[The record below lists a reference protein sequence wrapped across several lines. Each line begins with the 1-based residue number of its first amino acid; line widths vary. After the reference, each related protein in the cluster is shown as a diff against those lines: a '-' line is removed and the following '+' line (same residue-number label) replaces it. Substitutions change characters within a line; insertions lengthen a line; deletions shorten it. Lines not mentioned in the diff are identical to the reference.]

1 MVVGGGGRIALST
14 KARVRRSELLSSK
27 DFRALLE
34 QPSVSAVAASLDA
47 TSYGKTLEGLSL
59 NEVRRTELE
68 FRLGTSVLREALAFR
83 SYMGAGYRRLLD
95 LWLQVYDIEFFKDH
109 FRRRFGADPTA
120 AQEEERMFGLFPD
133 FRPTLLD
140 RNALLAAQ
148 TPGAMLA
155 SIRDERLRAALKE
168 TLPVK
173 DDGAEVLGE
182 DACRVSFA
190 LGMTLDRYYLDSLY
204 KAVLAVGGMEG
215 RLLARLV
222 GVRLD
227 LVNLYWIY
235 RCRRFF
241 GLSPEQA
248 LATVTRSRCR
258 VDFDLLSRAA
268 SSELPAW
275 DDVLEGTPYA
285 GIFRSDE
292 EDPSIEEDPS
302 LREAEVELRLCRVL
316 CRVAGE
322 MFRSGAPGWHNVG
335 AYLMLKGFE
344 VRDLITVIEAVR
356 YDYDRRRVGRLL
368 ILNGLNGGEGGGR

>member
-1 MVVGGGGRIALST
+1 MMLGGGGRIALST

-47 TSYGKTLEGLSL
+47 TPYGKALEGLSL
-59 NEVRRTELE
+59 NDVRRTELE

-215 RLLARLV
+215 RLLVRLV

-248 LATVTRSRCR
+248 LATVTRSRYR
-258 VDFDLLSRAA
+258 ADFDLLSRVAF
-268 SSELPAW
+268 SELSAW
-275 DDVLEGTPYA
+275 DGVLEGTPYA
-285 GIFRSDE
+285 GLFRSDE
-292 EDPSIEEDPS
+292 ADPS
-302 LREAEVELRLCRVL
+302 LREAEVELHLCRTL
-316 CRVAGE
+316 RRVAGE

>member
-47 TSYGKTLEGLSL
+47 TPYGKALEGLSL
-59 NEVRRTELE
+59 NDVRRTELE
-68 FRLGTSVLREALAFR
+68 FRLETSLLRDALAFR
-83 SYMGAGYRRLLD
+83 SYMGAGCRRLLD
-95 LWLQVYDIEFFKDH
+95 LWLQAYDIEFFKDH

-133 FRPTLLD
+133 FRSTLLD
-140 RNALLAAQ
+140 RNALLAAR
-148 TPGAMLA
+148 TTGAMLA

-173 DDGAEVLGE
+173 DDGTEVSGE

-190 LGMTLDRYYLDSLY
+190 LGMALDRYYFDSLY
-204 KAVLAVGGMEG
+204 GAVLPVGGLEG

-222 GVRLD
+222 GVRVD

-248 LATVTRSRCR
+248 LATVTRSRYR
-258 VDFDLLSRAA
+258 ADFDLLSRVAF
-268 SSELPAW
+268 SELSAW
-275 DDVLEGTPYA
+275 DGVLEGTPYA
-285 GIFRSDE
+285 GLFRSDE
-292 EDPSIEEDPS
+292 ADPS
-302 LREAEVELRLCRVL
+302 LREAEVELHLCRTL
-316 CRVAGE
+316 RRVAGE

-368 ILNGLNGGEGGGR
+368 ILNDLAGGEGGGR

>member
-1 MVVGGGGRIALST
+1 MMLGGGGRIALSA

-47 TSYGKTLEGLSL
+47 TPYGKALEGLSL
-59 NEVRRTELE
+59 NDVRRTELE
-68 FRLGTSVLREALAFR
+68 FRLGTSVLREALTFR

-95 LWLQVYDIEFFKDH
+95 LWLQVYDIEFLKDH

-133 FRPTLLD
+133 FRSTLLD
-140 RNALLAAQ
+140 RNALLAAR
-148 TPGAMLA
+148 TTGAMLA
-155 SIRDERLRAALKE
+155 SIWDERLRAALKE

-173 DDGAEVLGE
+173 DDGTEVSGE

-190 LGMTLDRYYLDSLY
+190 LGMALDRDYFDSLY
-204 KAVLAVGGMEG
+204 GAVLPVGGLEG

-222 GVRLD
+222 GVRVD

-248 LATVTRSRCR
+248 LATVTRSRYR
-258 VDFDLLSRAA
+258 ADFDLLSRVAF
-268 SSELPAW
+268 SELSAW
-275 DDVLEGTPYA
+275 DGVLEGTPYA
-285 GIFRSDE
+285 GLFRSDE
-292 EDPSIEEDPS
+292 ADPS
-302 LREAEVELRLCRVL
+302 LREAEVELHLCRTL
-316 CRVAGE
+316 RRVAGDV
-322 MFRSGAPGWHNVG
+322 FRSGAPGWHNVG

-368 ILNGLNGGEGGGR
+368 ILNDLAGGEGGGR

>member
-1 MVVGGGGRIALST
+1 MVFSGGGRIALST

-27 DFRALLE
+27 DFRTLLE
-34 QPSVSAVAASLDA
+34 QPSVSAVAVSLDA
-47 TSYGKTLEGLSL
+47 THYGKTLEGLSL
-59 NEVRRTELE
+59 DDIRRTELE

-95 LWLQVYDIEFFKDH
+95 LWLQVYDIEFLKGH
-109 FRRRFGADPTA
+109 FRRRFGSDPTA
-120 AQEEERMFGLFPD
+120 TWEEDRMSGLFPD
-133 FRPTLLD
+133 FRSTLLD
-140 RNALLAAQ
+140 RNALLAAR
-148 TPGAMLA
+148 TTGAMLA
-155 SIRDERLRAALKE
+155 SIRDERLRAALEE
-168 TLPVK
+168 TLPLK
-173 DDGAEVLGE
+173 DDGAEASGE

-190 LGMTLDRYYLDSLY
+190 LGMVLDRYYLDSLY
-204 KAVLAVGGMEG
+204 RAVLVVGGMEG

-227 LVNLYWIY
+227 LVNIYWIY

-248 LATVTRSRCR
+248 LATVTRSRYHA
-258 VDFDLLSRAA
+258 DFNLLSRAA
-268 SSELPAW
+268 FSELSAW
-275 DDVLEGTPYA
+275 GDVLEGTPYA

-292 EDPSIEEDPS
+292 AAPSIETDPS

-316 CRVAGE
+316 CRVARE

-368 ILNGLNGGEGGGR
+368 ILSDPAGGEGGGR

>member
-1 MVVGGGGRIALST
+1 MILGGGGRIALSA

-34 QPSVSAVAASLDA
+34 QPSVSAVAVSLDA
-47 TSYGKTLEGLSL
+47 TPYGKALEGLSL
-59 NEVRRTELE
+59 NDVRRTELE
-68 FRLGTSVLREALAFR
+68 FRLETSLLRDALAFR
-83 SYMGAGYRRLLD
+83 SYMGAGCRHLLD
-95 LWLQVYDIEFFKDH
+95 LWLQAYDIELFKDH
-109 FRRRFGADPTA
+109 FRRRFGSDPA
-120 AQEEERMFGLFPD
+120 AREEERMFGLFPD
-133 FRPTLLD
+133 FRSTLLD

-173 DDGAEVLGE
+173 DDGTEVSGE

-190 LGMTLDRYYLDSLY
+190 LGMALDRYYFDSLY
-204 KAVLAVGGMEG
+204 GAVLPVGGLEG

-248 LATVTRSRCR
+248 LATVTRSRYR
-258 VDFDLLSRAA
+258 ADFDLLSRAA
-268 SSELPAW
+268 FSELSAW

-292 EDPSIEEDPS
+292 ADPSIEEDPS

-368 ILNGLNGGEGGGR
+368 ILNDLAGGEGGGR

>member
-1 MVVGGGGRIALST
+1 MMLGGGGRIALSA

-47 TSYGKTLEGLSL
+47 TPYGKALEGLSL
-59 NEVRRTELE
+59 NDVRRTELE
-68 FRLGTSVLREALAFR
+68 FRLETSLLRDALAFR
-83 SYMGAGYRRLLD
+83 SYMGAGCRRLLD
-95 LWLQVYDIEFFKDH
+95 LWLQAYDIEFFKDH
-109 FRRRFGADPTA
+109 FRRRFGSDPA
-120 AQEEERMFGLFPD
+120 AREEERMFGLFPD
-133 FRPTLLD
+133 FRSTLLD
-140 RNALLAAQ
+140 RNALLAAR
-148 TPGAMLA
+148 TTGAMLA

-173 DDGAEVLGE
+173 DDGTEVSGE

-190 LGMTLDRYYLDSLY
+190 LGMALDRYYFDSLY
-204 KAVLAVGGMEG
+204 GAVLPIGGLEG

-222 GVRLD
+222 GVRVD

-248 LATVTRSRCR
+248 LATVTRSRYR
-258 VDFDLLSRAA
+258 ADFDLLSRAA
-268 SSELPAW
+268 FSELSAW
-275 DDVLEGTPYA
+275 DGVLEGTPYA
-285 GIFRSDE
+285 GLFRSDE
-292 EDPSIEEDPS
+292 ADPS
-302 LREAEVELRLCRVL
+302 LREAEVELHLCRTL
-316 CRVAGE
+316 RRVAGE

-368 ILNGLNGGEGGGR
+368 ILNDLAGGEGGGR

>member
-1 MVVGGGGRIALST
+1 MVIGGGGRIALST

-34 QPSVSAVAASLDA
+34 QPSVSAVAVSLDA
-47 TSYGKTLEGLSL
+47 THYGKTLEGLSL
-59 NEVRRTELE
+59 DDIRRTELE

-95 LWLQVYDIEFFKDH
+95 LWLQVYDIEFLKGH

-222 GVRLD
+222 GVRVD

-248 LATVTRSRCR
+248 LATVTRSRYR
-258 VDFDLLSRAA
+258 ADFDLLSRVAF
-268 SSELPAW
+268 SELSAW
-275 DDVLEGTPYA
+275 DGVLEGTPYA
-285 GIFRSDE
+285 GLFRSDE
-292 EDPSIEEDPS
+292 ADPS
-302 LREAEVELRLCRVL
+302 LREAEVELHLCRTL
-316 CRVAGE
+316 RRVAGE

-356 YDYDRRRVGRLL
+356 YDYDRRRIGRLL
-368 ILNGLNGGEGGGR
+368 ILNDLAGGEGGGR

>member
-1 MVVGGGGRIALST
+1 MILGGGGRIALSA

-34 QPSVSAVAASLDA
+34 QPSVSAVAVSLDA
-47 TSYGKTLEGLSL
+47 TPYGKVLEGLSL
-59 NEVRRTELE
+59 NDARRTELE
-68 FRLGTSVLREALAFR
+68 FRLGTSVLREALTFR

-95 LWLQVYDIEFFKDH
+95 LWLQVYDIEFLKDH
-109 FRRRFGADPTA
+109 FRRSFGSDPTA

-133 FRPTLLD
+133 FRSPLLD

-155 SIRDERLRAALKE
+155 SIRDERLRVALEE
-168 TLPVK
+168 TFPVK
-173 DDGAEVLGE
+173 DDGTEVSGE

-190 LGMTLDRYYLDSLY
+190 LGMVLDRYYLDSLY
-204 KAVLAVGGMEG
+204 GAVLPVGGVEG
-215 RLLARLV
+215 RLLAWLA
-222 GVRLD
+222 GVRVD

-248 LATVTRSRCR
+248 LATVTRSRYR
-258 VDFDLLSRAA
+258 ADFGLLSRAA
-268 SSELPAW
+268 FSELSAW

-292 EDPSIEEDPS
+292 ADPS
-302 LREAEVELRLCRVL
+302 LREAEVELHLCRAL
-316 CRVAGE
+316 RRVAGDV
-322 MFRSGAPGWHNVG
+322 FRSGAPGWHNVG

-368 ILNGLNGGEGGGR
+368 ILNDLAGGEGGGR

>member
-1 MVVGGGGRIALST
+1 MVFSGGGRIALST

-27 DFRALLE
+27 DFRTLLE
-34 QPSVSAVAASLDA
+34 QPSVSAVAVSLDA
-47 TSYGKTLEGLSL
+47 THYGKTLEGLSL
-59 NEVRRTELE
+59 DDIRRTELE

-95 LWLQVYDIEFFKDH
+95 LWLQVYDIEFLKGH
-109 FRRRFGADPTA
+109 FRRRFGSDPTA
-120 AQEEERMFGLFPD
+120 TWEEERMSGLFPD

-155 SIRDERLRAALKE
+155 SIRDERLRAALEE
-168 TLPVK
+168 TLPLK
-173 DDGAEVLGE
+173 DDGAEASGE

-190 LGMTLDRYYLDSLY
+190 LGMVLDRYYLDSLY
-204 KAVLAVGGMEG
+204 RAVLVVGGMEG

-227 LVNLYWIY
+227 LVNIYWIY
-235 RCRRFF
+235 RCRHFF

-248 LATVTRSRCR
+248 LATVTRSRYHA
-258 VDFDLLSRAA
+258 DFNLLSRAA
-268 SSELPAW
+268 FSELSAW
-275 DDVLEGTPYA
+275 GDVLEGTPYA
-285 GIFRSDE
+285 GIFRPDKSDS
-292 EDPSIEEDPS
+292 SIETDPS

-316 CRVAGE
+316 CRVARE

-368 ILNGLNGGEGGGR
+368 ILSDPAGGEGGGR